1 MNSPKVTITS
11 CTKDAEKNILYNFM
25 VMHDRKMPKLP
36 KGVKLS
42 KQEMKRQLEGIASQA
57 HHGVLEFVHF
67 NFRIE
72 NCSRALQQQLTR
84 HRTAAFCIESLR
96 VVEPRDFAKK
106 DAYVES
112 KEVSTN
118 LMHKVAYERTMDNIE
133 SMYNQ
138 LIAMGMKSED
148 ARNVLPLG
156 IHSTMHMS
164 INLRNLMAIV
174 ASRLCVES
182 QGEIQLMAKEMVS
195 AVKKEMPLIAEVF
208 LKSKCDQNKFCNSA
222 IPCGKYPTK
231 EGHKTLRLDK
241 DSKGEVKQVWE
252 ENKTRKVGK

>member
-11 CTKDAEKNILYNFM
+11 CTKDAVKNILYNFM

-36 KGVKLS
+36 KGVRLS
-42 KQEMKRQLEGIASQA
+42 NGEAKRQLEGIASQA

-72 NCSRALQQQLTR
+72 NCSRALQQQLTH
-84 HRTAAFCIESLR
+84 HRTASFCNESLR
-96 VVEPRDFAKK
+96 IVEPRDFAKNN
-106 DAYVES
+106 AYVVGE
-112 KEVSTN
+112 KVSRD
-118 LMHKVAYERTMDNIE
+118 LMKMAAYQGTMDAIE
-133 SMYNQ
+133 TMYNQ
-138 LIAMGMKSED
+138 LIAMGVPSED

-156 IHSTMHMS
+156 IHSTIHMS

-182 QGEIQLMAKEMVS
+182 QGEIQQMAKAMVA
-195 AVKKEMPLIAEVF
+195 AVSKEMPVIAEVF

-222 IPCGKYPTK
+222 IPCGKYPVK
-231 EGHKTLRLDK
+231 QGHQTLKLDK
-241 DSKGEVKQVWE
+241 NDKGEVKQVWE
-252 ENKTRKVGK
+252 KQKRKVGK